1 MDTKEAPRDR
11 VLRLSKIYYD
21 HRAKYYDLFVQRQ
34 RSDPSTSK
42 ELDFLEG
49 AFRSDATRHVK
60 CVLDVACG
68 GGRHVVGLAQRG
80 YRCVGYDLS
89 QERVDVAKARVARAG
104 VSVELRTGE
113 ASKLAPKG
121 KFDAV
126 LALYILFLLPSD
138 DDVQK
143 CLARIHKQLLPGGVL
158 VCNHFN
164 PFSKGKNYL
173 MEAWRSGHFY
183 SESRA
188 PGIRITE
195 IERLTDLDA
204 VKGVVWSDDMTVIEA
219 PDGRHVF
226 RDKER
231 MRLLTYWDFMRYLRD
246 SGFSSIR
253 SYPDWNLKPRRNPK
267 AEQIVF
273 VARK

>member
-1 MDTKEAPRDR
+1 MGSEETSRDK
-11 VLRLSKIYYD
+11 VLHLSKIYYD

-34 RSDPSTSK
+34 RSDPSTTK

-49 AFRSDATRHVK
+49 VFRADATRQVRR
-60 CVLDVACG
+60 VLDIACG

-80 YRCVGYDLS
+80 FRCVGYDLS
-89 QERVDVAKARVARAG
+89 RERIDVAKARAVRAG
-104 VSVELRTGE
+104 VSVELKTGE

-138 DDVQK
+138 DDLQK

-195 IERLTDLDA
+195 IEGLTDYDA

-226 RDKER
+226 RDRER
-231 MRLLTYWDFMRYLRD
+231 MRLLTYWDLKRYLGD
-246 SGFSSIR
+246 SGFKTVR
-253 SYPDWNLKPRRNPK
+253 SYPDWNLKPKRKPK